1 MSETFSVN
9 DQLLDVLN
17 FEGQFPVIF
26 PYLGQF
32 GQAHLA
38 LFATFFSTARAR
50 RLAQNEAPQFWFQ
63 DLRNFRG
70 KPGKH
75 IISKNYAAHTGLKL
89 RTLVGGVSIHHA
101 HNRQIAKRSI

>member
-17 FEGQFPVIF
+17 FERVSSRQFPVIF
-26 PYLGQF
+26 RYLGQF

-75 IISKNYAAHTGLKL
+75 IDSKN
-89 RTLVGGVSIHHA
+89 
-101 HNRQIAKRSI
+101 